1 MKSLFN
7 FLFLFSLLLLISCKK
22 NNDSSLNMHIAQNP
36 SKYAY
41 WEGDPLNLE
50 GLRLIIYEDE
60 GYREINFEDFEKEGF
75 VTEPMNG
82 ETLSSNIDKVKIKH
96 ISTGSSVE
104 TNIYVRKKI
113 ISLVSVDSISETP
126 FINPSSCIVHNDSL
140 FVITENSGLYAYS
153 FNTKSWS
160 LIKSGVAVTSFFT
173 VQGFV
178 KDNTWVIVNFYNG
191 GNGTYSFI
199 YFYDFIAHTFKSS
212 PVIENF
218 SWKAGA
224 LYSRDTL
231 FLYDYSDYAPVR
243 RKMFCYDFIQKTV
256 VDLHRSNGLS
266 EYNEPNVYRNV
277 LNLNNEKYI
286 IIETDIYRFNDN
298 TKSFEKDGVADAYG
312 SYSMSSGVNFKF
324 QDYIIF
330 GNGGDYFIYYNPVTK
345 EKGNVY
351 NQLFE
356 SRVNALGFEYNNEIY
371 TIGGKIKQTNG
382 TTVYLK
388 VLNKLVFEKANTR

>member
-1 MKSLFN
+1 MKSQLA
-7 FLFLFSLLLLISCKK
+7 LLFSFSLFLLISCKK
-22 NNDSSLNMHIAQNP
+22 NNDTSYEIYIAQSP

-41 WEGDPLNLE
+41 WEGETLNLE
-50 GLRLIIYEDE
+50 GLKIGVLE
-60 GYREINFEDFEKEGF
+60 GTDYREVSFEDFEKEGF

-82 ETLSSNIDKVKIKH
+82 EALSSNIDKVLIKH
-96 ISTGSSVE
+96 KSIGGIGE
-104 TNIYVRKKI
+104 TSIYVRKKF
-113 ISLVSVDSISETP
+113 ISLVSVENVSETP
-126 FINPSSCIVHNDSL
+126 FIKPSSCIVHNDSL

-153 FNTKSWS
+153 FNTKTWS
-160 LIKSGVAVTSFFT
+160 LIKSGVAVPRFFT

-191 GNGTYSFI
+191 GIGCYSFI

-231 FLYDYSDYAPVR
+231 FLYDYSDYALAK
-243 RKMFCYDFIQKTV
+243 RKMFRYDFTQKQL
-256 VDLHRSNGLS
+256 VDMHRSSGLS

-277 LNLNNEKYI
+277 LEFNNEKYI
-286 IIETDIYRFNDN
+286 IIETDVYKFNDN
-298 TKSFEKDGVADAYG
+298 TKSFEKNGVADAYG
-312 SYSMSSGVNFKF
+312 SYWMRSGVNFKF

-351 NQLFE
+351 NQLLE
-356 SRVNALGFEYNNEIY
+356 CRDNVLGFEYNNEIY
-371 TIGGKIKQTNG
+371 TIGGQKTLDDG
-382 TTVYLK
+382 TTVFFKTLD
-388 VLNKLVFEKANTR
+388 KLVFEKTSTR